1 MSPLHD
7 LALRHDEVKVILEN
21 SSLSHLEA
29 SRAIN
34 RFMNTGDDQPITS
47 DRSVRRYRARQDI
60 ILDALVSPTGGAAP
74 LAVRPRRELAVPQ
87 WTPGIDIDERGGE
100 FRTRPITVT
109 LEQTAVEPPEAELLE
124 QFNLDP
130 QVWEI
135 TSARK
140 SQWQSG
146 ENWLEARRVS
156 FRKRGSGFSLS
167 NTDIDQAM
175 SRYTHIVPISS
186 DRTDFSGT
194 LVIPAGDLQLGKAD
208 GGGTRATVERFAR
221 ITNAIAEEYYYG
233 VAQLV
238 LPWLGDCIE
247 GSVSQGGRNISNL
260 DVSPVEQ
267 VRIYRRLMMH
277 QLAVLAPLGRRV
289 LVPVVPG
296 NHDET
301 TRVQNLGPRDS
312 WAIEGAVAV
321 QDWMSGRPEYAHVTF
336 LFPDQT
342 EPDLTV
348 DIGGVTVAFMHGHG
362 TGKGKPDGIL
372 DWWRKQS
379 HGRQLAGEA
388 DILISAH
395 WHHLRVEAT
404 GGNRTWIQ
412 IPALDGGSDW
422 YRHHTGDEP
431 DAGIVSLELT
441 PNVSPG
447 WTNLRTW
454 T

>member
-1 MSPLHD
+1 MSPLHE
-7 LALRHDEVKVILEN
+7 LAEQNADIKEILED
-21 SSLSHLEA
+21 SSISHSQAA
-29 SRAIN
+29 SRIN
-34 RFMNTGDDQPITS
+34 RMGAGQTS
-47 DRSVRRYRARQDI
+47 ERSVRRYRERREI
-60 ILDALVSPTGGAAP
+60 VLDSLVSPYGSEDHTVAH
-74 LAVRPRRELAVPQ
+74 RPRRDLSVPQ
-87 WTPGIDIDERGGE
+87 WVPGIDIDERGGE
-100 FRTRPITVT
+100 FRTRPVTVT
-109 LEQTAVEPPEAELLE
+109 LEQTAVEPQEAELLE

-156 FRKRGSGFSLS
+156 FRKRGSGFSL
-167 NTDIDQAM
+167 TRDDVEEVMA
-175 SRYTHIVPISS
+175 RYSPSS
-186 DRTDFSGT
+186 WKGYTRSSEPTGT
-194 LVIPAGDLQLGKAD
+194 LVIPAGDLQLGKQD

-221 ITNAIAEEYYYG
+221 IINEIAEDYSNE
-233 VAQLV
+233 VENLV

-260 DVSPVEQ
+260 DVTPAEQ

-321 QDWMSGRPEYAHVTF
+321 QDWMSGRPEYAHVSF
-336 LFPDQT
+336 LFPDST

-362 TGKGKPDGIL
+362 TGKSRPEGIV
-372 DWWRKQS
+372 DWWKGQAL
-379 HGRQLAGEA
+379 GRQLAGEA
-388 DILISAH
+388 DLLVTAH
-395 WHHLRVEAT
+395 WHHLRVLSI
-404 GGNRTWIQ
+404 GGDRTWMQ
-412 IPALDGGSDW
+412 VPALDGGSNW
-422 YRHHTGDEP
+422 YRQHTGDEP
-431 DAGIVSLELT
+431 SSGILSFELT
-441 PNVSPG
+441 PNIPPKWANLKV
-447 WTNLRTW
+447 WT
-454 T
+454 

>member
-1 MSPLHD
+1 M
-7 LALRHDEVKVILEN
+7 AAERINYILKGAE
-21 SSLSHLEA
+21 S
-29 SRAIN
+29 
-34 RFMNTGDDQPITS
+34 TS
-47 DRSVRRYRARQDI
+47 ERSVRRYRARREI
-60 ILDALVSPTGGAAP
+60 VLDNLVSPYGEDRT
-74 LAVRPRRELAVPQ
+74 VTHRPRRELAVPQ
-87 WTPGIDIDERGGE
+87 WVPGIDMSPEGGE
-100 FRTRPITVT
+100 FRTR
-109 LEQTAVEPPEAELLE
+109 AVEVDIENPPVDPQEAELLE
-124 QFNLDP
+124 RFSLDP
-130 QVWEI
+130 QTWEVV
-135 TSARK
+135 SARK
-140 SQWQSG
+140 SLWQSG
-146 ENWLEARRVS
+146 ERWLEAHRVS

-167 NTDIDQAM
+167 RDDVEEVMA
-175 SRYTHIVPISS
+175 RYSPAPMPLKSPE
-186 DRTDFSGT
+186 FKGT
-194 LVIPAGDLQLGKAD
+194 LVIPAGDLQLGKQD
-208 GGGTRATVERFAR
+208 GGGTRATIDRFAR
-221 ITNAIAEEYYYG
+221 IINEIAETYYYG
-233 VAQLV
+233 VENLV
-238 LPWLGDCIE
+238 LPWLGDCVE

-260 DVSPVEQ
+260 DVTPAEQ

-321 QDWMSGRPEYAHVTF
+321 QDWMSGRPEYAHVSF

-388 DILISAH
+388 DILVSAH

-431 DAGIVSLELT
+431 DSGIISFELT
-441 PNVSPG
+441 PGKSPG
-447 WTNLRTW
+447 WTLLRTW